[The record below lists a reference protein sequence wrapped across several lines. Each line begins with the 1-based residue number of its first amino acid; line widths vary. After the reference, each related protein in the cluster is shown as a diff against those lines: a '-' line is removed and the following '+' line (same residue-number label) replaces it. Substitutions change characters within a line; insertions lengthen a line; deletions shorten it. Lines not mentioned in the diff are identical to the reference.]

1 MKSAY
6 ASSFSSPNIG
16 TQAGLCNSPAL
27 LNAQNYVFNSPIL
40 DDKSRCWRQ
49 GYNRGHIQCSCI
61 MSHEGTETGI
71 KVTACRLSLAGA
83 KEPTR
88 SDGRRRRKGWSS
100 SKFERVITSI
110 SNEESQRK
118 PILNCIS
125 TKFSVSLFSVCL
137 IRSLTQHAKR
147 VAAGKPFEVYLVL
160 PLVDYLDKAQDS
172 MRNAWHSS
180 RRFGYEPSKKSQRA
194 CWSPDAMIAPRAGRF
209 AKGSLLKY
217 NKFTL
222 SNLSLN
228 ARTHHD
234 GAAVL
239 SRRMRERSERME
251 PTFVNLGCDG
261 SSTNRS
267 MTIRSDRSGLPSMF
281 TFMNYKGTGPQPK
294 R

>member
-1 MKSAY
+1 MDHERCYFQSYEIGILAD
-6 ASSFSSPNIG
+6 ALSFSSPNIG

-27 LNAQNYVFNSPIL
+27 LNAQNYISNPKFRYSSWKTVMGRSARGRTRRWRRTNAR
-40 DDKSRCWRQ
+40 RCWRQ

-61 MSHEGTETGI
+61 MSHEGMETGI

-118 PILNCIS
+118 PILNC
-125 TKFSVSLFSVCL
+125 
-137 IRSLTQHAKR
+137 HAKR

-172 MRNAWHSS
+172 MLVTFIARGST
-180 RRFGYEPSKKSQRA
+180 RKKSQRA
-194 CWSPDAMIAPRAGRF
+194 CWSPDAMIAPRAGRL

-234 GAAVL
+234 GA
-239 SRRMRERSERME
+239 MRERSERME
-251 PTFVNLGCDG
+251 PTFANLGCDG

-267 MTIRSDRSGLPSMF
+267 MTIRQKVVSQAK
-281 TFMNYKGTGPQPK
+281 TEQ
-294 R
+294 